1 MSAVDPQVVFL
12 AVILMIIGIVPH
24 FVKRKDKKD
33 E

>member
-1 MSAVDPQVVFL
+1 MNAVDPQVIIF